1 MQLVNYTVLLSYP
14 DSTNPTVLQIR
25 SSGGEVVFSASTKM
39 EPPLTPGED
48 DSSVAAPF
56 NAYSGVGNA
65 TGRLVYV
72 NYGRIE
78 DFLYLRDNLSIN
90 LNGSMCMARYGAIF
104 RGDKVSWGSC
114 PL

>member
-14 DSTNPTVLQIR
+14 DPANPNVLQIR
-25 SSGGEVVFSASTKM
+25 SGGGEVVFTANTSS

-48 DSSVAAPF
+48 DPSVAAPF

-72 NYGRIE
+72 NYARIE
-78 DFLYLRDNLSIN
+78 DFLYLQNNLSID
-90 LNGSMCMARYGAIF
+90 LNGFVCMARYGAIF
-104 RGDKVSWGSC
+104 RGDKVS
-114 PL
+114 